1 MSKKYKNNRNSNL
14 RIYSYSGSTYR
25 ICESPGL
32 SLYGKKEAVQITKDN
47 ESKIVA
53 RRKNFKFVQDPPT
66 GNFRIDI
73 ENKVLLRGQIRDRL
87 FSLRLPKDIEIFGL
101 GAFEAHRNRNQG
113 NYLLRNMDTMFY
125 QLKDQSYSSFPFL
138 FLRDRDSYLG
148 LLVNSSYPLRFDI
161 VRNQRIDEDNEV
173 TVRHYLTELL
183 PADEQQNLPIDFV
196 VFWGSASDILKSYS
210 QLTGQPFLP
219 PVWALGYHQSRW
231 SYRSQEKVIE
241 IAEQARQFDLPLDAI
256 HLDIHYMD
264 RYRVFTWNTKTFAEP
279 ELMHSKLKELGVR
292 TVAIVDPG
300 VAYIQENKRSK
311 DNYFV
316 YESGLNEDHFCKQN
330 DDNLYLGKVWPGMC
344 AFPDFSQEKTRY
356 WWARLHKPLFNAGV
370 SGIWND
376 MNEPVL
382 KMGKTTEPLIE
393 NIQHYDG
400 SHFQYRN
407 LYANLEAEATNDAFS
422 IWRPD
427 QRPFV
432 LTRSGF
438 TGIQKYAA
446 LWTGD
451 NQSTWQHL
459 RDNLFQVINLGLS
472 GVPFVGAD
480 IGGFGSRPGKYGAVK
495 IFRQAELFQ
504 RWVELGSLMPFFRIH
519 TTLYSY
525 SQDPWSYGPE
535 VLARVRKHIIRRYS
549 LLPYLYSLFWKAHLT
564 GAPIV
569 RPVFYEFQGISYES
583 TYTQFMFGPTLMA
596 APVLMPKVKE
606 RKVVLPPGE
615 WFEFETGDLFRGP
628 SEVDMP
634 VSPGYYPLFV
644 RSGSVLPLC
653 KPGKNAVES
662 LANDLYLEVY
672 PDQEIKGQLILDD
685 GLSLN
690 YQTKQVFE
698 ASITGRRDHNGDL
711 TIEWKLTNKK
721 YNPPQTKITLRLP
734 IDYRQMTL
742 KRKKI
747 DGVAHTLSSEQRS
760 VQMMEYELPLT
771 QDWQATFT
779 YRNTW

>member
-1 MSKKYKNNRNSNL
+1 MH
-14 RIYSYSGSTYR
+14 
-25 ICESPGL
+25 
-32 SLYGKKEAVQITKDN
+32 GKKESVQISKDS

-66 GNFRIDI
+66 GNFRFDL
-73 ENKVLLRGQIRDRL
+73 ENKVILRGQIANDRDRL
-87 FSLRLPKDIEIFGL
+87 FSLRLPKDIEIYGL
-101 GAFEAHRNRNQG
+101 GAFEGRKDRNQG
-113 NYLLRNMDTMFY
+113 SYLLRNIDTFFY
-125 QLKDQSYSSFPFL
+125 LLKDQSYTSFPFL
-138 FLRDRDSYLG
+138 FFRDKDSCTGVLI
-148 LLVNSSYPLRFDI
+148 NSSYPLKIEI
-161 VRNQRIDEDNEV
+161 VRNQRIDEDNEL
-173 TVRHYLTELL
+173 TVNQHLLESLSTE
-183 PADEQQNLPIDFV
+183 EQKKLPIDFV
-196 VFWGSASDILKSYS
+196 IFSGSAAEILKSYA

-219 PVWALGYHQSRW
+219 PIWALGYHQSRW
-231 SYRSQEKVIE
+231 SYRSQDKVVDV
-241 IAEQARQFDLPLDAI
+241 ALQARQFGLPLDAI

-264 RYRVFTWNTKTFAEP
+264 RYRVFTWNPKTFAEP
-279 ELMHSKLKELGVR
+279 EQLNSKLKELGVR

-300 VAYIQENKRSK
+300 VAYIKEGKRSK
-311 DNYFV
+311 DQYSVF
-316 YESGLNEDHFCKQN
+316 ESGLSDDHFCKQN
-330 DDNLYLGKVWPGMC
+330 DGSLYLGKVWPGVC
-344 AFPDFSQEKTRY
+344 AFPDFTQEKTRY
-356 WWARLHKPLFNAGV
+356 WWARLHKSLFNAGV

-382 KMGKTTEPLIE
+382 KMGKTTEPLLE

-407 LYANLEAEATNDAFS
+407 LYANFEAEATNDAFAT
-422 IWRPD
+422 WRPG

-451 NQSTWQHL
+451 NISTWQHL

-495 IFRQAELFQ
+495 IFRKPELFQ

-525 SQDPWSYGPE
+525 SQDPWSYGPDI
-535 VLARVRKHIIRRYS
+535 LARTRKHILRRYS

-569 RPVFYEFQGISYES
+569 RPVFYEFPTVDYES
-583 TYTQFMFGPTLMA
+583 TSTQFMVGPMLLS
-596 APVLMPKVKE
+596 APVVLPNVKE

-615 WFEFETGDLFRGP
+615 WFEFETGDLFRG
-628 SEVDMP
+628 SCEIDIP

-653 KPGKNAVES
+653 KPDRNAIES
-662 LANDLYLEVY
+662 ISNDLFIEIY

-685 GLSLN
+685 GHSMD
-690 YQTKQVFE
+690 YQTKQIFE
-698 ASITGRRDHNGDL
+698 VTITGHRDHNGDL
-711 TIEWKLTNKK
+711 TIEWKVVSKK
-721 YNPPQTKITLRLP
+721 YSPPQTKITLRLP
-734 IDYRQMTL
+734 LGYRQMTL
-742 KRKKI
+742 KRKKTE
-747 DGVAHTLSSEQRS
+747 GVAHTLSSEERS
-760 VQMMEYELPLT
+760 VQMMEYELPLA

-779 YRNTW
+779 YRNAW